1 MGKSQDYV
9 FTQDYKA
16 VYVVAT
22 GMPHKPSSIKFKK
35 FRKGEIIKGVL
46 HSPYGKPE
54 FVMIDGIMVVPTN
67 VLRKVI
73 TKTINGG
80 GQNSFDGTGG
90 SSESTSQTIAIK
102 KPVDPKIQYMDAM
115 LIGGVVGL
123 VLTHIA
129 EKKEWIGKS
138 EENPYQNKLIGAA
151 VGAAVGAYI
160 VFKTRSKKVVITKK
174 Q

>member
-1 MGKSQDYV
+1 MAKSQDFV
-9 FTQDYKA
+9 FTQNYKA

-22 GMPHKPSSIKFKK
+22 GMPHKPSSIKFKLFK
-35 FRKGEIIKGVL
+35 KGDIEKGVL

-54 FVMIDGIMVVPTN
+54 FVMIGGTLVVPTT

-80 GQNSFDGTGG
+80 GESFFDGTG
-90 SSESTSQTIAIK
+90 SSEVAQQPIAIK
-102 KPVDPKIQYMDAM
+102 KPVDPKIQYMDAV

-123 VLTHIA
+123 VLAHIA

-151 VGAAVGAYI
+151 IGGALGAYI
-160 VFKTRSKKVVITKK
+160 VFKTRSKKAIITKK